1 MKPFMKAKKWKY
13 KLNDN
18 SDEAEVS
25 EGYQPQIFITPQASG
40 GMSQQ
45 QASLRVVENTIFF
58 YGEVNDSTCLDLN
71 AILID
76 LDAKIWN
83 TFAFI
88 DSATK
93 PHIKLRIKSDGG
105 EIFSALSTID
115 VIRNLKCDVYTYV
128 DGCAASAATLLS
140 ICGKKRFIGKNA
152 FMLIHQLSA
161 GSAGKFKELE
171 DSFENCKVVMKL
183 LKDIYKQYTKINMK
197 TLNEILDHDLWMDA
211 STCLNY
217 GLVDEII

>member
-25 EGYQPQIFITPQASG
+25 EGYQPQIFITPQANG

-93 PHIKLRIKSDGG
+93 PHIKLRIKSAGG

-161 GSAGKFKELE
+161 GSTGKFKELE

-197 TLNEILDHDLWMDA
+197 TLNEILDHDLWLDA

-217 GLVDEII
+217 GLVDEVI

>member
-18 SDEAEVS
+18 LDEVEVT
-25 EGYQPQIFITPQASG
+25 EGYQPQIFITPQASSG
-40 GMSQQ
+40 GLQQ
-45 QASLRVVENTIFF
+45 QTSIRVVENTIFF

-140 ICGKKRFIGKNA
+140 ICGKKRFIGKNG
-152 FMLIHQLSA
+152 FMLIHQLSTA
-161 GSAGKFKELE
+161 NAGKFKELE
-171 DSFENCKVVMKL
+171 DNFENCKAVMKL

-197 TLNEILDHDLWMDA
+197 ALNEILDHDLWFDSA
-211 STCLNY
+211 TCLSY
-217 GLVDEII
+217 GLVDEVI